1 MSNFLHFL
9 KIQYL
14 FLNLYTLKLYFKVYV
29 NFLSRYLLGEDCDIN
44 MKNIKL

>member
-14 FLNLYTLKLYFKVYV
+14 FLKLYFKVYV
-29 NFLSRYLLGEDCDIN
+29 NFLSRYLLGEDCDID